1 MNEGVAIFFNEIID
15 ENFPKDSN
23 KFSLRKLNTK
33 SISSIETLISTSET
47 FDPILLLA
55 ILLRLLP
62 LPPSP
67 GRLLNFTIESS

>member
-62 LPPSP
+62 LSPSS

>member
-1 MNEGVAIFFNEIID
+1 MNEGVAIFLNEIID

-62 LPPSP
+62 LSPSS

>member
-33 SISSIETLISTSET
+33 SISSIETLISTNET

-62 LPPSP
+62 LSPSS